1 MRNIY
6 TVCIY
11 DDIDTL
17 VAFNSKTKA
26 IKYLEKQ
33 LEELMEDEELPEEKR
48 KEIRIDF
55 KANHKKEGFNFETED
70 GYSHF
75 GCIRSIQLIY

>member
-6 TVCIY
+6 TVCAY
-11 DDIDTL
+11 DDIDDL
-17 VAFNSKTKA
+17 VAFNSKAKA
-26 IKYLEKQ
+26 IKYLERKM
-33 LEELMEDEELPEEKR
+33 EELMENEELPEERR
-48 KEIRIDF
+48 KEIRQDF
-55 KANHKKEGFNFETED
+55 KVNHKKEGFNFETED